1 MPESRDNSEVRQ
13 SAAAENASEAPAAE
27 SRSAAE
33 ETIKLDQFLKLA
45 NLVGTG
51 GEAKMLIQ
59 GGEVF
64 VNGEVETRRGRKLR
78 HGDTVTYLGED
89 YVIEAT

>member
-1 MPESRDNSEVRQ
+1 MTSSRSEAEAVPPESAGGE
-13 SAAAENASEAPAAE
+13 SADHSSAPA
-27 SRSAAE
+27 

-45 NLVGTG
+45 NLVSTG

-64 VNGEVETRRGRKLR
+64 VNHEVETRRGRKLR
-78 HGDTVTYLGED
+78 NGDTVTYMGED